1 VSRDLAIWAGVAA
14 ADRFSAQQRAQL
26 AHDLAGSAAPR
37 GNLATLV
44 TCHRVEIYGVAEDP
58 DALRALLPAAPHPPL
73 TVFHGDPAA
82 RHLLRLAVGLESAVI
97 GEDQV
102 LHQVRLALA
111 ELCERQADP
120 RLVRLFELAVG
131 AGRRA
136 RAQHPAANRNLGD
149 LAVRWLERRTGPLAG
164 RTVVVAGSGPTGR
177 LAATALARRGADVVV
192 ASRSIPRAHEIA
204 DRIGAAATDLAGG
217 AGRALSA
224 SAVVVALAGPWHEF
238 RPVRPLPVVDL
249 SFPVALSD
257 QARGPL
263 GDAFADVDRIF
274 REAGSLETDGAGSR
288 DFRAGAEAIVDEVV
302 AAYRSWSAGRASV
315 STLRA
320 LRDRSETQ
328 RIAELQR
335 LLRRLPELGPRERE
349 LVDAFSQQLIA
360 SLLHAPSAALR
371 DDVDGSAARAAT
383 RLFGL

>member
-1 VSRDLAIWAGVAA
+1 MSRDLAIWAGVAA
-14 ADRFSAQQRAQL
+14 ADRFSAPQRAQL
-26 AHDLAGSAAPR
+26 ADELAAGETPR
-37 GNLATLV
+37 WNQAMLV
-44 TCHRVEIYGVAEDP
+44 TCHRVEIYGVTEES
-58 DALRALLPAAPHPPL
+58 DAPQALLPAAPRPPL
-73 TVFHGDPAA
+73 TVLRGDSAV

-111 ELCERQADP
+111 GLCQRQADP

-136 RAQHPAANRNLGD
+136 RAQHPAADRNLGD
-149 LAVRWLERRTGPLAG
+149 LAVRCLERWTGPLAG
-164 RTVVVAGSGPTGR
+164 HTVVVAGSGPMGR

-204 DRIGAAATDLAGG
+204 DRIGAATTDLAGG
-217 AGRALSA
+217 ARRALSA

-238 RPVRPLPVVDL
+238 RPLGPLPVVDL
-249 SFPVALSD
+249 SFPAALSD

-263 GDAFADVDRIF
+263 GGAFADVDRIF
-274 REAGSLETDGAGSR
+274 REAGSLETDGAGTR

-302 AAYRSWSAGRASV
+302 AAYRAWNAGRASV

-328 RIAELQR
+328 RAAELQR

-349 LVDAFSQQLIA
+349 LVEAFSQQLIA